1 MLRQNEI
8 IADIKVLSMKAD
20 TPSEHAD
27 SLRQKN
33 QVLKMSINELDN
45 YWKGEAAEKFKENFS
60 NILTLLDEY
69 QQCIMK
75 FSSEHKFA
83 LKQYNDCL
91 EQAEEIFAAIDI

>member
-1 MLRQNEI
+1 
-8 IADIKVLSMKAD
+8 
-20 TPSEHAD
+20 
-27 SLRQKN
+27 
-33 QVLKMSINELDN
+33 MSH
-45 YWKGEAAEKFKENFS
+45 YKENFS